1 MRFLRYPQYQSLSL
15 NTALV
20 ICLLLFWPL
29 SGFAADKVV
38 KSDSNK
44 DGKIDQI
51 AHFDDKGKLV
61 KLELDSNGDEV
72 MDRFQYYREEQVVRV
87 EADRNFDG
95 KIDSWDYFES
105 GKRVKHEQASFQ
117 TGRVEAGRG
126 V

>member
-1 MRFLRYPQYQSLSL
+1 MRHPQTHSLSL

-20 ICLLLFWPL
+20 VCLVLLWSL
-29 SGFAADKVV
+29 SSFASDKAV

-51 AHFDDKGKLV
+51 AHFDDRGKLV

-72 MDRFQYYREEQVVRV
+72 MDRFQYYKEEQVVRV

-105 GKRVKHEQASFQ
+105 GKRVKHEQ
-117 TGRVEAGRG
+117 
-126 V
+126 